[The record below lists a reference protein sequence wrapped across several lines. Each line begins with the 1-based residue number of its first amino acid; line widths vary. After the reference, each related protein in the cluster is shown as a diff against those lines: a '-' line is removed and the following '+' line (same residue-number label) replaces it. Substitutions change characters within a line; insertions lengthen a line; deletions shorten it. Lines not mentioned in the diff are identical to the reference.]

1 MRGRGPKPRGAA
13 AGACERLGLRRVRAV
28 PAGLCRALCRAGG
41 LARARRPARPTA
53 LRVGAPRG
61 PGRPPSRVRRRAGS
75 RAGREAAR
83 RPGAEVRAR
92 PPPAMLLSKF
102 GSLAHLCGPGGVDH
116 LPVKIL
122 QPGMRRRGLERTRVG
137 GPGAWGSLE
146 SGGPGSGAHSGP
158 EETGGWVPQPP
169 QPCLW
174 VPHSQGGKGELREGV
189 SGGRRAGQRRLR
201 HGLRWQPY
209 R

>member
-1 MRGRGPKPRGAA
+1 MKEIKDDKNQWRG
-13 AGACERLGLRRVRAV
+13 ERLGLRRVRTV
-28 PAGLCRALCRAGG
+28 HAGLCRALRHAGG
-41 LARARRPARPTA
+41 LARARGPARPTA
-53 LRVGAPRG
+53 LLVGAPRG

-75 RAGREAAR
+75 RAGRKAAR
-83 RPGAEVRAR
+83 KPGAEARAR

-137 GPGAWGSLE
+137 GPG
-146 SGGPGSGAHSGP
+146 SGAHSGP
-158 EETGGWVPQPP
+158 GETGGRVPQPP